1 MSFYPWYENQQKKKK
16 YISYNQ
22 DTPIYLFSIGKLRVS
37 FIFFASCISVFVFF
51 LYPR

>member
-1 MSFYPWYENQQKKKK
+1 MSFYPWYENQKKKN

-22 DTPIYLFSIGKLRVS
+22 DKPIYLFSIGKLRVS
-37 FIFFASCISVFVFF
+37 LIFFASCISVFVFF